1 MNQDQNNFKKDFFS
15 ELERIKELQI
25 KRETLKE
32 DDMAF
37 LYLCSI
43 LEEEQ

>member
-1 MNQDQNNFKKDFFS
+1 MKQDHNNFKTEFFS
-15 ELERIKELQI
+15 ELERIKEIQI
-25 KRETLKE
+25 KRESLKE

-37 LYLCSI
+37 LYLCSL

>member
-1 MNQDQNNFKKDFFS
+1 MKQDQNNFKKEFFL
-15 ELERIKELQI
+15 ELERIQELQV
-25 KRETLKE
+25 KREALKE